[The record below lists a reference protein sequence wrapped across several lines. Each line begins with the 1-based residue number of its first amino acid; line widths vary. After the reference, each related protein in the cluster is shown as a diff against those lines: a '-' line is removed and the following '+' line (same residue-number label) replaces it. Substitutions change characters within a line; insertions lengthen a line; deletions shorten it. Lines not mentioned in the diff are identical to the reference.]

1 MDGMRNGA
9 ALDVRNKTYN
19 GRDQSWCWA
28 ECSIQRSSRVGH
40 CQLEGFIGYVGVL
53 DDGVDLAGT
62 QFIATARDANHITE
76 SQSDGI
82 SQFPILYNSNFKKN
96 INDKI

>member
-9 ALDVRNKTYN
+9 ALDVRNKTHN
-19 GRDQSWCWA
+19 GRDQVGVQQ
-28 ECSIQRSSRVGH
+28 CSIQRSSRVGH
-40 CQLEGFIGYVGVL
+40 CQLEGFIGYAGVV

-76 SQSDGI
+76 SQSDDI